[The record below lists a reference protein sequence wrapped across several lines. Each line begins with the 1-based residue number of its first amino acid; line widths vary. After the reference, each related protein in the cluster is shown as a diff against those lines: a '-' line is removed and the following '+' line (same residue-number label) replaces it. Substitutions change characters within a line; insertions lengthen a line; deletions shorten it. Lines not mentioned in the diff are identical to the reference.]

1 MVPTSIRRAFALSVG
16 DVARLQLRRGI
27 AALLGLA
34 LLVSGVLAE
43 VEASPARAEETIKL
57 EIATSTAVAVSPGG
71 QLPMTFTVTNDTS
84 EAIDAGE
91 IVVTSQLV
99 VLDSIVALDEWLSA
113 SDGLTQPG
121 RVLTFIQVPSLAA
134 GESTTLSQNLDVS
147 SLAYGSTWGPRGVAA
162 DFKLENESVATARTA
177 FVWTPGAAPSQAKFS
192 VIAPV
197 ITPASETGLL
207 DSGELEKLTGPTGLL
222 TRELAFVSS
231 HPVSVAVDPRIIASI
246 QALGNQAP
254 ASATEWLRKLTAL
267 SNDSFSLAF
276 SDADLAGQAQS
287 GAGSVIPST
296 ALTVAAP
303 VVTDSSTPSPTPTP
317 SALTWTPTLSGLG
330 WPAENSVIA
339 TDLPVLA
346 ASGYGVVI
354 LGSGNIASTGNPAL
368 ISTPSGNAIVTNDA
382 VSAALRRASSATS
395 ESSYAASLGE
405 SSVYLAAAALDPTT
419 GGFLTAG
426 LDRVVTESQ
435 DFNRAGQALEALRT
449 LPWVASASLSGVLAT
464 APVVAAIADRPE
476 STERISVLSAI
487 TGRYAAL
494 TTFSTITAD
503 PALFLSPIQQEANA
517 VLGLGWVGDTQWST
531 AVGTF
536 LHDSYDTLQ
545 SVAVVSSSTVNMV
558 GGQANIPISVQ
569 NNLAQPVTVIVRA
582 DPSNARLAV
591 AADETITIQPES
603 QGKARI
609 PVKARVGNGS
619 VALDVVLLTP
629 DGIPIG
635 GATTIPINVRADWEV
650 WGLGALGVLFVALLT
665 VGTIRTLRRRKV
677 APTSEGGD
685 SHA

>member
-1 MVPTSIRRAFALSVG
+1 MVPTSIRRAFAPSVG
-16 DVARLQLRRGI
+16 GVNRRQVRRGI
-27 AALLGLA
+27 SALLGLA
-34 LLVSGVLAE
+34 LLVSGVFAG
-43 VEASPARAEETIKL
+43 VGDSPARAEGTVTL
-57 EIATSTAVAVSPGG
+57 ELATSAAIAVSPGG
-71 QLPMTFTVTNDTS
+71 QLPMTFTVSNDTS
-84 EAIDAGE
+84 DPIDSGE
-91 IVVTSQLV
+91 IVVTSQLG
-99 VLDSIVALDEWLSA
+99 VLDSISALDEWLSG

-147 SLAYGSTWGPRGVAA
+147 TLAYGSTWGPRGVAA
-162 DFKLENESVATARTA
+162 DFKLDNESVATARSA
-177 FVWTPGAAPSQAKFS
+177 FVWTPGAAPAQTKFS

-207 DSGELEKLTGPTGLL
+207 ESDELEQLTGPTGLL
-222 TRELAFVSS
+222 TRELAFVSA
-231 HPVSVAVDPRIIASI
+231 HSVTVALDPRIVASI
-246 QALGNQAP
+246 QALGSQAP

-267 SNDSFSLAF
+267 TNDSFSLAF
-276 SDADLAGQAQS
+276 ADADLAGQAQS

-303 VVTDSSTPSPTPTP
+303 VVADSSTPSPTPTP
-317 SALTWTPTLSGLG
+317 SALSWTPKLSGLG
-330 WPAENSVIA
+330 WPAENSVIS

-354 LGSGNIASTGNPAL
+354 LGSGNIDSTGNPSL
-368 ISTPSGNAIVTNDA
+368 VSTPSGNAIVTNDA
-382 VSAALRRASSATS
+382 VSAALRRAGAATS

-405 SSVYLAAAALDPTT
+405 SSVYLAAAALDSTS

-426 LDRVVTESQ
+426 LDRVVTETH
-435 DFNRAGQALEALRT
+435 DFSRAGQALEALSA
-449 LPWVASASLSGVLAT
+449 LPWVASSSLSGVLST
-464 APVVAAIADRPE
+464 TPVAATIADQPE
-476 STERISVLSAI
+476 SAERINVLSAI
-487 TGRYAAL
+487 TARYAAL

-503 PALFLSPIQQEANA
+503 PALFLGPIQQDTNA
-517 VLGLGWVGDTQWST
+517 VLGLGWVGDKEWST

-536 LHDSYDTLQ
+536 LHDSYDTLH

-569 NNLAQPVTVIVRA
+569 NNLTQPVTVIVRA

-635 GATTIPINVRADWEV
+635 DATTIPINVRADWEV
-650 WGLGALGVLFVALLT
+650 WGLGGLGLLFVALLT

-677 APTSEGGD
+677 AKTEGGE
-685 SHA
+685 SRE